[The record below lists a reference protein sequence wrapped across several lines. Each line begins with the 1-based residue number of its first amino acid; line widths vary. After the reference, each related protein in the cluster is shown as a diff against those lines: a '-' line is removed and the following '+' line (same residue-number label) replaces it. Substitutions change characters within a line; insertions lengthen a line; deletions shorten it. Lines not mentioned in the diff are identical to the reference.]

1 MHRQSVNLGFA
12 AAALAGALIALP
24 FAILTQFL
32 LSNQVA
38 SGLALTLFGLGL
50 AALFGKP
57 VEGVK
62 APSMAAASYS
72 VGEMVCS
79 PASQMTM

>member
-1 MHRQSVNLGFA
+1 MV
-12 AAALAGALIALP
+12 ALP

-32 LSNQVA
+32 MSNQVA

-62 APSMAAASYS
+62 AGVDGALVGLGPTSLYRCGCCKRAFGKRVVDDVAS
-72 VGEMVCS
+72 
-79 PASQMTM
+79 A